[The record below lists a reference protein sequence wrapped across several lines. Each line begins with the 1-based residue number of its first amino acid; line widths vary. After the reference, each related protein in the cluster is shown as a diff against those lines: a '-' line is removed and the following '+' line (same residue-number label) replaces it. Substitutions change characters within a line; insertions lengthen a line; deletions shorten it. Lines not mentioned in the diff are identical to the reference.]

1 VTGGP
6 KLLVST
12 ERGKEKRVARDLM
25 DALYPHDRGVKLE
38 LIEGGIVVYSSLS
51 HDHLIGLL
59 QQYPVRGLLR
69 VRRVLA
75 SAEGSLEAVVDEL
88 LAQAARLGV
97 KLRSVE
103 ARTGGLIDRH
113 MLEELIALRAGQL
126 NLTGRNG
133 VRARTVLVQ
142 RDEGNWLLLLA
153 V

>member
-1 VTGGP
+1 MTGGP

-38 LIEGGIVVYSSLS
+38 LIEGGIVVYSSLG
-51 HDHLIGLL
+51 HDHLIDLL

-75 SAEGSLEAVVDEL
+75 SAEGSLEAAVDEL

-97 KLRSVE
+97 KLRNVE
-103 ARTGGLIDRH
+103 ARTGGLLDRRK
-113 MLEELIALRAGQL
+113 LEELIALRARQL
-126 NLTGRNG
+126 NLTDRNG
-133 VRARTVLVQ
+133 VRARTVLLR